1 MVSIGMNRYENGKI
15 YKIID
20 IGYNKCYIGS
30 TCEKL
35 SKRMERHREGYSR
48 YRGKTKKR
56 ISVFDLFDEFGTDN
70 CKVELIEDYPC
81 NSRGELL
88 RREGHYIKNVA
99 CLNKI
104 IPHRTERE
112 RKDVA
117 LEYYYKNKTQ
127 ILEKRLEK
135 VECPYCH
142 RIMSQYRVPLHQK
155 TKNCVRY
162 CEDNDDE

>member
-1 MVSIGMNRYENGKI
+1 MNRYENGKI
-15 YKIID
+15 YKITD

-48 YRGKTKKR
+48 YNRGKAKTR
-56 ISVFDLFDEFGTDN
+56 LSVFDLFDEFGSEN
-70 CKVELIEDYPC
+70 CKAELIEDYPC
-81 NSRGELL
+81 NSREELL
-88 RREGHYIKNVA
+88 RREGHYIKNVD
-99 CLNKI
+99 CLNKV
-104 IPHRTERE
+104 IPHRTEQE

-117 LEYYYKNKTQ
+117 LEYYYNNKEQ

-142 RIMSQYRVPLHQK
+142 RVMSQYYVPLHQRS
-155 TKNCVRY
+155 KNCTKPS
-162 CEDNDDE
+162 EENNE